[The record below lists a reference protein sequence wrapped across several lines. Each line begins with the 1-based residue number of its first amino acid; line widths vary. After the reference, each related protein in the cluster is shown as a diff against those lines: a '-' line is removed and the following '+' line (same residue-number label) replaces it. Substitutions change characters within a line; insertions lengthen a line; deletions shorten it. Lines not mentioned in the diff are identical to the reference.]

1 MNKTILAITVIALI
15 TGTVFTSCN
24 SSADRVDN
32 AEQALIDAD
41 KELKEANEAYL
52 LDIENYRM
60 ETADKIAANNKSI
73 ADFNLRIE
81 NEKKEVK
88 AEYKKQIAE
97 LEQKNS
103 DMEKKMDDYQADGK
117 QKWEAFKTE
126 FSHDMDELGKAFT
139 DLTVNNTKK

>member
-1 MNKTILAITVIALI
+1 MNKTILAITVVALI

-41 KELKEANEAYL
+41 KELKDANEAYL
-52 LDIENYRM
+52 LDIENYRT
-60 ETADKIAANNKSI
+60 ETANKIAANNQNI
-73 ADFNLRIE
+73 DDFNLRIE
-81 NEKKEVK
+81 KEKKEVK

-103 DMEKKMDDYQADGK
+103 DMGKKMDDYKADGK

>member
-1 MNKTILAITVIALI
+1 MNKTILAITVVALI

-81 NEKKEVK
+81 KEKKEVK
-88 AEYKKQIAE
+88 AEYKNQIAE

-103 DMEKKMDDYQADGK
+103 DMKKKMDDYKADGK
-117 QKWEAFKTE
+117 QKWEAFKAE

-139 DLTVNNTKK
+139 DLTVNNTK